1 MFHDPEFEQVNKNS
15 KIIVQYNEHQRLLD
29 KSDELKNK
37 VLSEIGYEYGSMYEL
52 LQETMEEQLA
62 KSLRWEDENND
73 DAKRY
78 GIKFSEGK
86 LSKKYLLLD
95 IYDLYKIS
103 YTAGG
108 EKYNMTI
115 IVNPENGK
123 ALAYFSD
130 LPQMGLFGGIK
141 KN

>member
-1 MFHDPEFEQVNKNS
+1 MDNRE
-15 KIIVQYNEHQRLLD
+15 
-29 KSDELKNK
+29 ELKNK

-52 LQETMEEQLA
+52 LQEKIEEQLA
-62 KSLRWEDENND
+62 NSLRWEDENND
-73 DAKRY
+73 DVKRY
-78 GIKFSEGK
+78 GIKFSEGR
-86 LSKKYLLLD
+86 LSKKYLSFD

-108 EKYNMTI
+108 EKYDMTI

-123 ALAYFSD
+123 ALVCFSD

-141 KN
+141 KNR